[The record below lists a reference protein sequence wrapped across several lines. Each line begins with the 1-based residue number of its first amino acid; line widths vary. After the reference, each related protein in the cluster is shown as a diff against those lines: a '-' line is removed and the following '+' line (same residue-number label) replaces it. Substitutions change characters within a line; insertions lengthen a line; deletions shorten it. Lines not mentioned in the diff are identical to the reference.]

1 MTGLHCIWKFPK
13 YNLLIFILH
22 TMVCGFFPIQT
33 ETVNVITNEQDR
45 RPDELYA
52 ILRDF
57 LHQVYFR

>member
-1 MTGLHCIWKFPK
+1 MQPGNFYFALRGL
-13 YNLLIFILH
+13 
-22 TMVCGFFPIQT
+22 FPIQT
-33 ETVNVITNEQDR
+33 ETVNIITNEQDR

>member
-1 MTGLHCIWKFPK
+1 MWNFQK
-13 YNLLIFILH
+13 YNLFILIINLH
-22 TMVCGFFPIQT
+22 TIVYVYFSFQT

-57 LHQVYFR
+57 LHQIYFR